1 MDAYEGRQPCP
12 TCGYKAIITYAFI
25 LLHHLQ
31 ICSQSH
37 IPKFRV
43 CSSAFRTGRTTTWTQ
58 YTAYTVHKQEK
69 TVALPNTMPTLFLA
83 NVIQQNQ
90 NRHLAVKFKLLQIM
104 RPSTSVCNRGT
115 KRWSTRQFSAPNA
128 SIQEF
133 IATYVSTGQN
143 CTQTK
148 YVKPNWWIVA
158 PLLRGWSILL
168 HDK

>member
-104 RPSTSVCNRGT
+104 RPSTSVCNRG
-115 KRWSTRQFSAPNA
+115 KKDEAQGNFQHQMRPFKS
-128 SIQEF
+128 
-133 IATYVSTGQN
+133 
-143 CTQTK
+143 
-148 YVKPNWWIVA
+148 
-158 PLLRGWSILL
+158 LLL
-168 HDK
+168 HMFQQVRIVRKLNM